1 MSNTDREFDEAIRYN
16 KPIEPEQVKKHNREF
31 DDSFLQM
38 FNTPEYKQRQA
49 EARRRDEEAYA
60 QAQQTVPKRTT
71 RVSTVNTK
79 RLKQKEKFSLKKGGL
94 VVVTILVLGI
104 LVKIMVPGQTPEQ
117 TPSGIVPDGYVS
129 MYTSEE
135 VVRGDTVYSIA
146 NEYYDAD
153 IYSNTYGSLN
163 DYVETIIDTNNLSY
177 DGDIEPYD
185 VLAIPVLVDTDN
197 INYQELC
204 RIEQEIK
211 RIREAEYWIDYVV
224 KPGDSLSGI
233 AAKASGSTGET
244 VELTKLIMTKN
255 NLRSS
260 LIYEGQHLKIV
271 NPILGQLKI
280 QFNDA
285 KEALQESLKDNGS
298 MTR

>member
-1 MSNTDREFDEAIRYN
+1 MANIDREFDEAIRYN
-16 KPIEPEQVKKHNREF
+16 KPIKPEQARQHNKEF
-31 DDSFLQM
+31 DDSFLEI

-49 EARRRDEEAYA
+49 EARRRDEEAYN
-60 QAQQTVPKRTT
+60 QSHQSTSQSRTT
-71 RVSTVNTK
+71 VSNVNTSRLSRKDKLVLK
-79 RLKQKEKFSLKKGGL
+79 RGGL
-94 VVVTILVLGI
+94 VVAAIIVLGI
-104 LVKIMVPGQTPEQ
+104 LVKIIVPGQTSEQ

-146 NEYYDAD
+146 NEYYNAN
-153 IYSNTYGSLN
+153 IYSGTYGSLN

-185 VLAIPVLVDTDN
+185 VLSIPVLVDADN
-197 INYQELC
+197 IHYQELC
-204 RIEQEIK
+204 RIEQEIN
-211 RIREAEYWIDYVV
+211 RVREAEYWIDYVV
-224 KPGDSLSGI
+224 KPGDSLSSI

-244 VELTKLIMTKN
+244 IELTKRIMTKN
-255 NLRSS
+255 DLRSS

-280 QFNDA
+280 QFNDT
-285 KEALQESLKDNGS
+285 KEALQESLKDSGS